1 MENSSVRAILL
12 AAALACLL
20 GSAGCTAPAGVT
32 LPANVTLPATLD
44 PAVAESVGDL
54 VVTAR
59 DLASAWTADGLT
71 SLDKT
76 CTATFT
82 NADGDAATVTT
93 TLCES
98 EDAAVSL
105 YTAERQRS
113 GYRTFDL
120 PIPDEGYGWQHAEAA
135 QVGFRKGTVVVIVD
149 YVSADGPAT
158 IAMAEEIAA
167 IANMKL

>member
-1 MENSSVRAILL
+1 MENRGARALLL
-12 AAALACLL
+12 AATLVCLL

-32 LPANVTLPATLD
+32 LPANVTVPVTLD
-44 PAVAESVGDL
+44 PAVAESVGNV

-71 SLDKT
+71 SLDT
-76 CTATFT
+76 ACTATFT
-82 NADGDAATVTT
+82 NADGDAATVRT

-105 YTAERQRS
+105 YAAERQRS
-113 GYRTFDL
+113 GYGTFDL
-120 PIPDEGYGWQHAEAA
+120 PIPDEGYGWQHAETAE
-135 QVGFRKGTVVVIVD
+135 VGFRKGTVVVVVD

-167 IANMKL
+167 IANLKL